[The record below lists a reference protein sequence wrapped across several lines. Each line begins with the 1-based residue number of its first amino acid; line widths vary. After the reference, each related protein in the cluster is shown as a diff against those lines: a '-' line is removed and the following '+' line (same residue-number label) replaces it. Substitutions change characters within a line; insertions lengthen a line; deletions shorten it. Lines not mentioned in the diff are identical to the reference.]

1 MTKFICQICG
11 YVHEGTEPPDVC
23 PLCGAPKSMFKR
35 ADAPAPKT
43 QVAPAAVADTAD
55 GLNAI
60 EKSVVLTELA
70 NGCDKQHKLEAR
82 DILLELGEQYRTAAK
97 KPVDASF
104 EKLAAAIGAEIDTG
118 YPQVTEVAK
127 KAGDRGALRVLTW
140 GGKGTMSQKAVL
152 DRYLKEGDAMLKGQ
166 NIYVCPICGFIYIGT
181 QPPEKCPVCSIP
193 PWRFEVIKE
202 EE

>member
-11 YVHEGTEPPDVC
+11 YIHEGAEPPEVC

-35 ADAPAPKT
+35 ADAPKP
-43 QVAPAAVADTAD
+43 QVTAATVADTCD

-70 NGCDKQHKLEAR
+70 NGCDKQHKIEAR
-82 DILLELGEQYRTAAK
+82 DILLELGEQYRASAK
-97 KPVDASF
+97 KPTKASF
-104 EKLAAAIGAEIDTG
+104 EELATSISNQLDAD
-118 YPQVTEVAK
+118 YPQVTEIAK
-127 KAGDRGALRVLTW
+127 KAGERGALRVLTW

-152 DRYLKEGDAMLKGQ
+152 DRYLQEGDAMLKGQ

-181 QPPEKCPVCSIP
+181 QAPEKCPVCSIP

-202 EE
+202 GE

>member
-11 YVHEGTEPPDVC
+11 YVHEGIEPPEAC

-35 ADAPAPKT
+35 ADVTTEKIQKT
-43 QVAPAAVADTAD
+43 STTLTETTD
-55 GLNAI
+55 GLTVI

-82 DILLELGEQYRTAAK
+82 DILLDLGEQYRTVAK
-97 KPVDASF
+97 KPIKASF
-104 EKLAAAIGAEIDTG
+104 KELAATIGKQLDTD
-118 YPQVTEVAK
+118 YPQITEIAM

-140 GGKGTMSQKAVL
+140 GGKGTMSQKAIL
-152 DRYLKEGDAMLKGQ
+152 DRYLQEGDSMLNGQ

-181 QPPEKCPVCSIP
+181 QAPDKCPVCSIP
-193 PWRFEVIKE
+193 PWRFEIIKE
-202 EE
+202 GD